1 MRTVVESWSLM
12 CYVWCVTVED
22 DMNRQTFQLSSIGL
36 RTALAQAWM
45 ACVKALGIRVLLQ
58 DDSKEH

>member
-1 MRTVVESWSLM
+1 M